1 MALKYQSK
9 VVQFNPTTATEAT
22 LTTALNNQ
30 GALGWKFVQA
40 MLVTTTKAFALFI
53 KELAE

>member
-53 KELAE
+53 KEFAQ